1 MLLVVKVIFHLH
13 LFCVNALLKT
23 LVLTE
28 DYKAPFSRKLF
39 LMFTIW
45 LRLAWFMLILIIW
58 GVCVPIWIALRFFRL
73 D

>member
-1 MLLVVKVIFHLH
+1 MALVVKVIFILH

-28 DYKAPFSRKLF
+28 DYKAPCSLRLF
-39 LMFTIW
+39 LMLTIW

-58 GVCVPIWIALRFFRL
+58 DVCAFRFG
-73 D
+73 